1 MRRVACRKP
10 QSSSSAGLARP
21 LSEGEGAAP
30 AASDGLLH
38 WPGPGFFLT
47 ALKPA
52 SRRPGQRATRYS
64 NWWALRMQPQRMA
77 STLKAK
83 HWLRLH
89 GFCMGLLVLLVM
101 WSVTAVLLHT
111 GLQSMA
117 LRYAISLG
125 VGYIVYL
132 LVLRLWAAYLVRHA
146 HEREREHSN
155 LDASFD
161 VPLGSSSSSG
171 GSGDGLPSGQGGDF
185 GGGGASGDWGST
197 ADAGGSW
204 ADNISLDGVDLG
216 GDEGALVVVP
226 ILAVF
231 AGLVAAFF
239 GFGALLWLYF
249 GVDVLL
255 SVAVELAFSMM
266 AARALVRVE
275 RAGWLLAAVRL
286 TWKPLLGA
294 LVCAVALGTLADW
307 WVPEANTLREVLA
320 HVRGKG

>member
-1 MRRVACRKP
+1 
-10 QSSSSAGLARP
+10 
-21 LSEGEGAAP
+21 
-30 AASDGLLH
+30 
-38 WPGPGFFLT
+38 
-47 ALKPA
+47 
-52 SRRPGQRATRYS
+52 
-64 NWWALRMQPQRMA
+64 MQPQRMA

-161 VPLGSSSSSG
+161 VPLGSGDGGSGSG
-171 GSGDGLPSGQGGDF
+171 GGGGGDGLPSGQGGDF

-197 ADAGGSW
+197 ADAGSW

-231 AGLVAAFF
+231 AGKTPATPRPTAPKSP
-239 GFGALLWLYF
+239 ATM
-249 GVDVLL
+249 
-255 SVAVELAFSMM
+255 S
-266 AARALVRVE
+266 
-275 RAGWLLAAVRL
+275 
-286 TWKPLLGA
+286 
-294 LVCAVALGTLADW
+294 
-307 WVPEANTLREVLA
+307 
-320 HVRGKG
+320 

>member
-1 MRRVACRKP
+1 
-10 QSSSSAGLARP
+10 
-21 LSEGEGAAP
+21 
-30 AASDGLLH
+30 
-38 WPGPGFFLT
+38 
-47 ALKPA
+47 
-52 SRRPGQRATRYS
+52 
-64 NWWALRMQPQRMA
+64 MQPQRLA
-77 STLKAK
+77 STLQTK

-101 WSVTAVLLHT
+101 WSVTAVLLHS
-111 GLQSMA
+111 GVQSMA
-117 LRYAISLG
+117 LRYSISLG
-125 VGYIVYL
+125 VGYIIYL

-146 HEREREHSN
+146 HERERDSSN

-161 VPLGSSSSSG
+161 VPM
-171 GSGDGLPSGQGGDF
+171 GSGDGSSSGSGGGNSGGPGHAGGDGLSSGQGGDF

-294 LVCAVALGTLADW
+294 LVCAVALGTLADG

-320 HVRGKG
+320 HVRGKA

>member
-1 MRRVACRKP
+1 MIDGRGLCGRRRTVGR
-10 QSSSSAGLARP
+10 AGGRLGGRAGDGLGNLGELQRP
-21 LSEGEGAAP
+21 LDAA
-30 AASDGLLH
+30 AAQHD
-38 WPGPGFFLT
+38 
-47 ALKPA
+47 
-52 SRRPGQRATRYS
+52 Q
-64 NWWALRMQPQRMA
+64 
-77 STLKAK
+77 
-83 HWLRLH
+83 
-89 GFCMGLLVLLVM
+89 
-101 WSVTAVLLHT
+101 
-111 GLQSMA
+111 
-117 LRYAISLG
+117 
-125 VGYIVYL
+125 
-132 LVLRLWAAYLVRHA
+132 AAGR
-146 HEREREHSN
+146 
-155 LDASFD
+155 
-161 VPLGSSSSSG
+161 G

>member
-1 MRRVACRKP
+1 
-10 QSSSSAGLARP
+10 
-21 LSEGEGAAP
+21 
-30 AASDGLLH
+30 
-38 WPGPGFFLT
+38 
-47 ALKPA
+47 
-52 SRRPGQRATRYS
+52 
-64 NWWALRMQPQRMA
+64 MQPQRMA

-101 WSVTAVLLHT
+101 WSVTAVLLHS
-111 GLQSMA
+111 GVQSMA
-117 LRYAISLG
+117 LRYSISLG
-125 VGYIVYL
+125 VGYIIYL

-146 HEREREHSN
+146 HERERDSSN

-161 VPLGSSSSSG
+161 VPM
-171 GSGDGLPSGQGGDF
+171 GSGDGSSSGSGGGNSGGPGHAGGDGLSSGQGGDF

-204 ADNISLDGVDLG
+204 ADNISLDGVDVG

-249 GVDVLL
+249 GIDVLL

-266 AARALVRVE
+266 AARAVVRVE
-275 RAGWLLAAVRL
+275 RAGWLAAAVRL

-294 LVCAVALGTLADW
+294 LVCAVVLGALADW

-320 HVRGKG
+320 HVRGKA